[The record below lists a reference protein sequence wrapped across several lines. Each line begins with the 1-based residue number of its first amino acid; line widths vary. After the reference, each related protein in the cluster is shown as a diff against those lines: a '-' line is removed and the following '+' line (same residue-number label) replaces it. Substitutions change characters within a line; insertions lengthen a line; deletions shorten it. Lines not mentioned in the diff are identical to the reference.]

1 MIITKGDRNFI
12 VNILMPHF
20 RIRTLEIVFSK
31 SKAKWPD
38 IWVEIKPSPE
48 RLPSGM
54 FIMPIPRITV
64 TKEWQSQNMHE
75 RRKRLTHEC
84 IHLTGKDHD
93 IYKGLDY
100 NTKPELDTYSE
111 MIYRKILSAKD

>member
-54 FIMPIPRITV
+54 FIMPVPRITV
-64 TKEWQSQNMHE
+64 TKEWQSHNKDLRHSQLVHE
-75 RRKRLTHEC
+75 FLH
-84 IHLTGKDHD
+84 ITGKDHGV
-93 IYKGLDY
+93 YQGLRYDTHPEFDDY
-100 NTKPELDTYSE
+100 SKF
-111 MIYRKILSAKD
+111 IYRKILSAKR